1 MAKLI
6 ITADQ
11 MMRLLAKHP
20 PKFPITINLKGLS
33 KAEQEMLFRKIKDAR
48 AR

>member
-11 MMRLLAKHP
+11 MMRLLDTQPLKL
-20 PKFPITINLKGLS
+20 PITVKMKGLS
-33 KAEQEMLFRKIKDAR
+33 EKEAESLFQKIKDSKK
-48 AR
+48 